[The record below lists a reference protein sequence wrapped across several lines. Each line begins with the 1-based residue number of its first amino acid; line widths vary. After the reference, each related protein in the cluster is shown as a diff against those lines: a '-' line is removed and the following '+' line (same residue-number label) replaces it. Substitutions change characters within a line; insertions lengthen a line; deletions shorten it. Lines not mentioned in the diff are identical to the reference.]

1 MESDHISDNDALV
14 CFFRDVASMPI
25 VTGKSQY
32 LLLTRRIQRA
42 RLLKRLT
49 AENASQT
56 LQRVRSALNKT
67 LKKFNHQCETRHV
80 PFLSLETLSIDVE
93 LFLNDASLRV
103 PPVLGQY
110 GSEFSNSDQNED
122 WHETGWRCFYLMSLL
137 PVPVRNKVDSTPPL
151 DEVTAYF
158 ENIIK
163 EGEIAKQELI
173 EGTLRYVL
181 RVARLYLESGIP
193 YLDLVQEGFLGL
205 FRAVETFDE
214 RLGAHFQAHAA
225 SWIRQRITRY
235 IADNARLIR
244 VLVHQHETTGQIY
257 QKRTELIE
265 KTGCIP
271 TDNELFLALGWLTPS
286 DIQSLD
292 RIAVYERALQLK
304 KRLREFDDLLEYTT
318 KTTNEIP
325 YDVLDKVTALI
336 DRQDELKEWLGRPPE
351 TIELFHSL
359 NWINDEEI
367 GLLKRLTNIPPVDDK
382 HRAQLYAKV
391 RKAHTQIRYYH
402 IATAIHHSLES
413 TEIRLWLD
421 QEELLPDELLV
432 SEESVEAQV
441 VHSIL
446 AAQIQ
451 QVLLRLTDRERE
463 IIDLRFGLSDGQEK
477 TLEEI
482 GQIYGVTRERV
493 RQIESKA
500 LRKLHHPVV
509 RHILREFCDFDVDR
523 VGIEADRL
531 KTVLNNALS
540 NDDQLQEIYDEVYI
554 KRERERLEKLLQK
567 YVMGGRKRVG
577 GTRRRGERA
586 ELFKQLLEEA
596 GTPLHHTE
604 IHQRSL
610 TRLSSHLHFSPKTTY
625 ATLFQNDWFRSF
637 GSGMFGLSS
646 WGNSANGSRGDHVF
660 IHCPIPL
667 LPADANARAFF
678 ESIMLGRNLLSKRG
692 SLDAQ
697 AFYTEM
703 LAWARQPAGSV
714 QDAQGAFDA
723 WYAAGLL
730 ERIDFLQNRHTS
742 LTLNISTDAR
752 LNEVRIHCL
761 NHLCRRILRTPE
773 LLLALERIALPTTA
787 ILQRAIFGSEH
798 AGFDLPIRLTMLAAF
813 EAVSR
818 VGNVWRLTDVGRT
831 VLEAN
836 PPEELPDFGEI
847 ETASEEE
854 SLAELEW
861 EDEFGLLDL

>member
-67 LKKFNHQCETRHV
+67 LKKFNHQCEARHV

-214 RLGAHFQAHAA
+214 RLGAHFQSHAA
-225 SWIRQRITRY
+225 NWIRQRITRY
-235 IADNARLIR
+235 IVDNARLIR
-244 VLVHQHETTGQIY
+244 VPVHLQEEFSQIRP
-257 QKRTELIE
+257 KEAELIE
-265 KTGCIP
+265 KTGHLP
-271 TDNELFLALGWLTPS
+271 TDNDLFLALEWLTPT
-286 DIQSLD
+286 DIQLLN
-292 RIAVYERALQLK
+292 RIAAHDRALRVKLRLK
-304 KRLREFDDLLEYTT
+304 EHSDLLEYTA

-325 YDVLDKVTALI
+325 YDVLDKVTALA
-336 DRQDELKEWLGRPPE
+336 DKQSELKERLGRTPE
-351 TIELFHSL
+351 TIEVIRSL
-359 NWINDEEI
+359 GWINDDEI
-367 GLLKRLTNIPPVDDK
+367 SLLNAVADMPPVSDK
-382 HRAQLYAKV
+382 QRAQLQTKL
-391 RKAHTQIRYYH
+391 RKAHTRMRYYR
-402 IATAIHHSLES
+402 IAMAKHHSFES
-413 TEIRLWLD
+413 EEIR
-421 QEELLPDELLV
+421 LLPDEEYLPLDDFLA
-432 SEESVEAQV
+432 SEDSVEKQALRNVWVSQV
-441 VHSIL
+441 QRALS
-446 AAQIQ
+446 
-451 QVLLRLTDRERE
+451 RLGDRERE
-463 IIDLRFGLSDGQEK
+463 IVDLRYGLSDGQEK

-482 GQIYGVTRERV
+482 GQIYGLTRERV
-493 RQIESKA
+493 RQIEAKA
-500 LRKLHHPVV
+500 LRKLNHPAVS
-509 RHILREFCDFDVDR
+509 RILRDAYESGADR
-523 VGIEADRL
+523 VSYDADRL
-531 KTVLNNALS
+531 RTILKNALWA
-540 NDDQLQEIYDEVYI
+540 DERIYDTTDVYFN
-554 KRERERLEKLLQK
+554 RERERVERLTQR
-567 YVMGGRKRVG
+567 YIMGGRKRVG
-577 GTRRRGERA
+577 GARRRGERA
-586 ELFKQLLEEA
+586 EVFRQLLEES

-610 TRLSSHLHFSPKTTY
+610 TRLPSHLHFSPKTTY

-637 GSGMFGLSS
+637 GSGVFGLSS
-646 WGNSANGSRGDHVF
+646 WGNSANGGRGDHVF
-660 IHCPIPL
+660 IHCPAPL
-667 LPADANARAFF
+667 LPANASSRAFF
-678 ESIMLGRNLLSKRG
+678 ESIMLGRDLLSRRG
-692 SLDAQ
+692 ALNVQ
-697 AFYTEM
+697 TFYTEM
-703 LAWARQPAGSV
+703 LAWARQPVGSI

-742 LTLNISTDAR
+742 LTLTISTDAR

-831 VLEAN
+831 VLETN